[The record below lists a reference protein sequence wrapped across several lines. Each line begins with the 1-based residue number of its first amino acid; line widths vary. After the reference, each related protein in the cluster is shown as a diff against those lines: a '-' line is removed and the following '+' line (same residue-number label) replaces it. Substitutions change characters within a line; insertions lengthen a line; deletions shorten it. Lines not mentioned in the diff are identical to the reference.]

1 MQFLTILSL
10 AVLIPA
16 SIAVYTQ
23 NPIYSVLGLILVF
36 FGISILLFLIE
47 ADFLAMIFLVVYIG
61 AIAVLF
67 LFVVMMLDLRS
78 DPEQDRLLISLG
90 YIVVG
95 ISLFGIL
102 EYLVNI
108 KRVSYFSLTGFT
120 APYLSLTD
128 INWVNRLSNNL
139 NLINLGELLYT
150 YYAIPFIIS
159 GFILL
164 LAMVGSIVLTLYHTQ
179 IVKRQDLFLQLDR
192 SDTIKLLI
200 DLCSLIG

>member
-1 MQFLTILSL
+1 MQFITLLSL
-10 AVLIPA
+10 IILIPA

-36 FGISILLFLIE
+36 FGTSILLFLIE

-67 LFVVMMLDLRS
+67 LFVVMMLDLRN
-78 DPEQDRLLISLG
+78 DFNQDVLLMSLG
-90 YIVVG
+90 YVIVGV
-95 ISLFGIL
+95 SLFGIL

-108 KRVSYFSLTGFT
+108 KRISYFSLTGFT
-120 APYLSLTD
+120 APYISLTEG
-128 INWVNRLSNNL
+128 NWTNRISNNL

-179 IVKRQDLFLQLDR
+179 AVKRQDLFLQLDR
-192 SDTIKLLI
+192 SDIVTLV
-200 DLCSLIG
+200 